1 MGTQPM
7 EIKPPWSSEHNQ
19 YVRVFPWRA
28 LGVQRTYNVVV
39 GAADWGGAARALAST
54 DDVDRG
60 AVGADEGVQ
69 GGDNNPEKV
78 EESGEGASSIG
89 LRYLSQPRLV

>member
-1 MGTQPM
+1 MQPM
-7 EIKPPWSSEHNQ
+7 EMRPPYEDKSLILWAMIESQ
-19 YVRVFPWRA
+19 KK
-28 LGVQRTYNVVV
+28 TYDVVV
-39 GAADWGGAARALAST
+39 GAADGGGAARALAST
-54 DDVDRG
+54 DDVDGG

-89 LRYLSQPRLV
+89 LRYLSQPRLN